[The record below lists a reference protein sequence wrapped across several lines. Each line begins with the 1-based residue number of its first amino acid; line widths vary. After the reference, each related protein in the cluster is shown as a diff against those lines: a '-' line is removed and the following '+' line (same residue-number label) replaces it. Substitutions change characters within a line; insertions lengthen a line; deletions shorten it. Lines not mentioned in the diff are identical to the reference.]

1 MTKTPCPHCGRDMH
15 PATAAI
21 CEHCR
26 HTLEVAVV
34 NIGYYRADL
43 TTLRTGQTHYS
54 RSSGV
59 TSRGDSHL
67 GMDARFAPTSS
78 QDGKIRPGTASSLAT
93 ESAAVIGSWCRY
105 VLEHVARGYEP
116 TCDKPCLHVSC
127 GRVRKARPPAEAVTS
142 QCAFLLRWADWLRND
157 VRGREALL
165 ELISV
170 ERRLARLVDRPPD
183 LWFAGMC
190 SADDGR
196 DGKCQQ
202 NLYAKAERGDVK
214 CEACGVVWAVEA
226 RRAFMLAEAE
236 GFLMTPVE
244 AARAITTLG
253 QYEGTSS
260 QLTGRIYKW
269 AQRGRILASGH
280 VEIDA
285 RMRPLYRLGAI
296 LDLLAEDLQH
306 NGKPGKVS
314 GVA

>member
-1 MTKTPCPHCGRDMH
+1 MTKTACPHCGRDMH

-21 CEHCR
+21 CERCR
-26 HTLEVAVV
+26 YTLEVAVV

-43 TTLRTGQTHYS
+43 TTLRTGQTHYN

-78 QDGKIRPGTASSLAT
+78 RDGGLRRGTGDSLAG
-93 ESAAVIGSWCRY
+93 EAAATIGAWASY
-105 VLEHVARGYEP
+105 VLEHVARGYDP
-116 TCDKPCLHVSC
+116 VCGTPCLHVSC
-127 GRVRKARPPAEAVTS
+127 GWIRKSYPPAATVTS

-157 VRGREALL
+157 TRGHDALR
-165 ELISV
+165 ELISI

-190 SADDGR
+190 SADIGG

-202 NLYAKAERGDVK
+202 NLYAKAERGDVT
-214 CEACGVVWAVEA
+214 CPSCGIVWAVEA

-253 QYEGTSS
+253 EYEGTSA

-285 RMRPLYRLGAI
+285 RVRPLYRLGAI

-306 NGKPGKVS
+306 NGKPRRVS
-314 GVA
+314 A